1 MTDTDLDRS
10 YSALSQALTEVGQE
24 RAQLLLS
31 MVCLALIARQDSA
44 SEVLPLIERARL
56 QLADDI
62 AQQHRAVP
70 PR

>member
-10 YSALSQALTEVGQE
+10 YSALSQALAEVGQE

-31 MVCLALIARQDSA
+31 MLCLALIARQDSA

-56 QLADDI
+56 QLAADT
-62 AQQHRAVP
+62 AQQHRAVL